1 MHTRVRLDQEDKNK
15 AHHEMQKEMNK
26 AIDQLQQDILDQ
38 NDVNNSQQAAISH
51 LEDVVGDLVARVSKA
66 EDKKNEPDLPSKRST
81 RSTQSQPE
89 LQDNIS
95 KTEDIL
101 NRLQEV
107 ELIVN

>member
-1 MHTRVRLDQEDKNK
+1 M
-15 AHHEMQKEMNK
+15 
-26 AIDQLQQDILDQ
+26 
-38 NDVNNSQQAAISH
+38 
-51 LEDVVGDLVARVSKA
+51 GDLVARVSKA

-107 ELIVN
+107 EIIVN